1 MRDLELAKTL
11 VELSENS
18 EGKIEPARVMA
29 VLDYAEKH
37 LPPMRGIKVLREYR
51 RLMKSRLFADGAR
64 AEFAGELDEASKSA
78 VERFVLSKNP
88 RAILEFRENP
98 ELLAGLKISIGDFVC
113 ENSLKMKLED
123 IAHSLGA

>member
-1 MRDLELAKTL
+1 MELAKTL